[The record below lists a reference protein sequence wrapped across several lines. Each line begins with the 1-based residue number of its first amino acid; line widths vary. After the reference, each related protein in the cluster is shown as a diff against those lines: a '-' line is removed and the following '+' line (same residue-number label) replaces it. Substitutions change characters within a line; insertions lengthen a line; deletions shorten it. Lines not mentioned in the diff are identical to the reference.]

1 MRKLA
6 LVWLAAA
13 LLIATPAVAQET
25 RGSIEGVAKD
35 ASGGVLPGVT
45 VLAKSAGASQTS
57 VTDANGT
64 YRFPA
69 LQPGTYTITAT
80 LQGFVDTKVD
90 NVELGI
96 GKLLRVELTLKI
108 AGMAENVSVKAEPP
122 IVDVK
127 QDAVSTTITSDI
139 IDLIPRGR
147 DWLGAIQGI
156 AGTGNESKGGGT
168 MIDGAG
174 ASENRYILD
183 GLDTTNLLIG
193 TSGVNVL
200 SDFIDQVQ
208 VKQSGYNP
216 EFRASTGGVISA
228 ITKSGT
234 NVFHGDVG
242 DWISGRPMRGLLGNP
257 RPGLQL
263 DTNDNTKAIYVTT
276 PRLNE
281 TSTSDGVFDVN
292 GPIFQDKTW
301 FFLGYNPQESTTNRN
316 VTWATPGVFPPS
328 QAFSARS
335 TQTSARYNV
344 TDQLTHS
351 IRIRFNGSN
360 ERDTGALGLPNA
372 NTTAGTTTTNPANF
386 NPRPTTFTASP
397 TNSYN
402 GTMDWVLNNKTYVN
416 VSSGFLAYG
425 SHTEGGTFNPAIV
438 RTFSSTNV
446 NLAGVPAEFQHPSGF
461 NDGSSSSFN
470 LGDNYNRYN
479 LSSDLTRYSSWKGQH
494 AFKVGA
500 QYERLGNDVNTGSQF
515 PTVSLNWNRT
525 YTTSLSTTVKGT
537 YGYYE
542 VRRIYTIGDIHSNNI
557 GLFAQDQWTLSNKLT
572 LNYGLRADHTD
583 IPSYRPENP
592 GLTFGW
598 GDKLAPRVGF
608 AYDIKGDGKW
618 KGYGSWGQFYDI
630 EKLEMPRGA
639 WGADHWISYYWT
651 LDDPNFSNINCDGT
665 PTSGCPGTFIEQV
678 DFRHVSNDPTDNL
691 VDPNLKPYKTEEL
704 VFGLDHEVSRL
715 ISVGTRYS
723 HKWLDQTFED
733 VGVNVPGVG
742 EVFYIANPGYGLG
755 AYPLGTD
762 NPRTP
767 FPVRHYDGLE
777 FNVRR
782 RLANHWSV
790 TGNLLISRTYGNY
803 SGLTSS
809 DENGRNA
816 PDVNRY
822 YDGLYISFD
831 QTGKELLGRL
841 PTDRPIEIK
850 ILATYQMPWGTS
862 MGVNYNGFS
871 GLLQSTTVTFQ
882 NLPIYVYGRGDL
894 GRTPFLNTVD
904 LNFAHHL
911 RIKKKYGVD
920 AQLIIT
926 NLFDSDTVQGLST
939 AEYMSSSAL
948 ALPGAPAQF
957 FAGFDTQALQ
967 AAAHAA
973 NPTTGVTDPRYG
985 LASSFTNPR
994 QARLLIKFTF

>member
-13 LLIATPAVAQET
+13 LLIATPALAQET

-69 LQPGTYTITAT
+69 LQPGTYTLTAT
-80 LQGFVDTKVD
+80 LQGFTDAKVD
-90 NVELGI
+90 NIDLGI

-147 DWLGAIQGI
+147 DWLSAIQGI

-183 GLDTTNLLIG
+183 GMDTTNLLLG
-193 TSGVNVL
+193 TSGVSVL

-208 VKQSGYNP
+208 VKQSGYSP

-234 NVFHGDVG
+234 NVYHGDVG
-242 DWISGRPMRGLLGNP
+242 TWVSGRPMRGMLGNP
-257 RPGLQL
+257 RASLGL
-263 DTNDNTKAIYVTT
+263 DPNDNTKAIYTT
-276 PRLNE
+276 SPRLNE
-281 TSTSDGVFDVN
+281 TVSTDGVYDLN
-292 GPIFQDKTW
+292 GPIFKDKMW
-301 FFLGYNPQESTTNRN
+301 FFFGYNPQVSTTNRTI
-316 VTWATPGVFPPS
+316 TWATPAGFPPTQS
-328 QAFSARS
+328 FSARS
-335 TQTSARYNV
+335 TQSSARYNV
-344 TDQLTHS
+344 TDQVTHN
-351 IRIRFNGSN
+351 IRVRFNGSN
-360 ERDTGALGLPNA
+360 ERDTGGLSLPSI
-372 NTTAGTTTTNPANF
+372 TTTTGTSTSNAATF

-397 TNSYN
+397 TYSYN

-416 VSSGFLAYG
+416 VSSGYLFYG

-438 RTFSSTNV
+438 RSFSTTNV
-446 NLAGVPAEFQHPSGF
+446 NQAGVPAQFQHASGF
-461 NDGSSSSFN
+461 SDGASSSFN

-479 LSSDLTRYSSWKGQH
+479 LSSDITRYSSWHGQH
-494 AFKVGA
+494 AFKLGA
-500 QYERLGNDVNTGSQF
+500 QYERLGNDVNTGSQY
-515 PTVSLNWNRT
+515 PTVAIRWASS
-525 YTTSLSTTVKGT
+525 YTTLTQQSVTGT

-542 VRRIYTIGDIHSNNI
+542 VRRIYTVGNIHSNNI
-557 GLFAQDQWTLSNKLT
+557 GLFAQDQWTVSNKLT
-572 LNYGLRADHTD
+572 LNYGLRSDHTV

-592 GLTFGW
+592 GITFGW

-651 LDDPNFSNINCDGT
+651 LDNPDFTAINCDGT
-665 PTSGCPGTFIEQV
+665 PTSGCPGTFIEQD
-678 DFRHVSNDPTDNL
+678 DFRHVSNDPNDNL

-715 ISVGTRYS
+715 ISVGTRWS

-733 VGVNVPGVG
+733 VGVQVPGVG

-762 NPRTP
+762 FPRTP
-767 FPVRHYDGLE
+767 FPVRRYDGLE
-777 FNVRR
+777 LNFRR
-782 RLANHWSV
+782 RMANHWSLN
-790 TGNLLISRTYGNY
+790 GNLLFARTFGNY

-831 QTGKELLGRL
+831 DKGQPLSGNLA
-841 PTDRPIEIK
+841 TDRPVEIK
-850 ILATYQMPWGTS
+850 MLATYQMPWGTNV
-862 MGVNYNGFS
+862 GVNFQGFS
-871 GLLQSTTVTFQ
+871 GLLQSTTVTYA

-894 GRTPFLNTVD
+894 GRTPFETQTD

-911 RIKKKYGVD
+911 TIKKKYGVD
-920 AQLIIT
+920 AQFIIT
-926 NLFDSDTVQGLST
+926 NLFDQGTVEGFST
-939 AEYMSSSAL
+939 AQFRDAL
-948 ALPGAPAQF
+948 TLPGGATQF
-957 FAGFDTQALQ
+957 FAGFDPVAIQ
-967 AAAHAA
+967 AAANAVKS
-973 NPTTGVTDPRYG
+973 TTGRLDPRYG
-985 LASSFTNPR
+985 LASSFQSPR
-994 QARLLIKFTF
+994 QARLLIKFVF